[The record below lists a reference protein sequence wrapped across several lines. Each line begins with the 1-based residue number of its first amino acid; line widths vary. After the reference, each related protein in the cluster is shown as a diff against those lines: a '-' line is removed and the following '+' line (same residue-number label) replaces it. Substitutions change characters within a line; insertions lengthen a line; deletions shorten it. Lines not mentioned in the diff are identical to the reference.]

1 MLRFIIRFSLKIR
14 NTGVWGS
21 LSEVLGCNFDLLA
34 HLLSFS
40 YCSACP
46 HSAGPDGVAS
56 AHGAAA
62 KSAQPEA
69 KPRDELSG
77 KVDLKKEAAG
87 LGFGLVGGA
96 DTPLVSRQQTKIFSC
111 ELVTTLLNTTV
122 LDSDTLLCPCPDTY

>member
-1 MLRFIIRFSLKIR
+1 MPALTPRAAAGDSL
-14 NTGVWGS
+14 
-21 LSEVLGCNFDLLA
+21 A
-34 HLLSFS
+34 
-40 YCSACP
+40 
-46 HSAGPDGVAS
+46 AGPDGVAS

-111 ELVTTLLNTTV
+111 ELVTTLLITTV
-122 LDSDTLLCPCPDTY
+122 MDSDTLLCPCPDTY

>member
-1 MLRFIIRFSLKIR
+1 MKIR

-40 YCSACP
+40 YCSALTP
-46 HSAGPDGVAS
+46 RAAAGDSLAAGPDGVAS

-111 ELVTTLLNTTV
+111 ELVTTLLITTV